1 MVSTFTYCTIKPQ
14 TKLKKKQS
22 FPLETNLMIV
32 CRLSL
37 GNNSRSLPK
46 TESSATRKRK
56 EKGCNY
62 MSSRF
67 SKCRSKREQNPLV
80 EISRFY
86 TSFNTLGLIFK
97 NQKIKTI
104 KRKGC
109 IKTTLKNLK
118 KKGGLS
124 LLLAMKP

>member
-1 MVSTFTYCTIKPQ
+1 
-14 TKLKKKQS
+14 
-22 FPLETNLMIV
+22 
-32 CRLSL
+32 
-37 GNNSRSLPK
+37 
-46 TESSATRKRK
+46 
-56 EKGCNY
+56 

-104 KRKGC
+104 KRKS

>member
-1 MVSTFTYCTIKPQ
+1 M
-14 TKLKKKQS
+14 
-22 FPLETNLMIV
+22 
-32 CRLSL
+32 
-37 GNNSRSLPK
+37 
-46 TESSATRKRK
+46 
-56 EKGCNY
+56 
-62 MSSRF
+62 
-67 SKCRSKREQNPLV
+67 

-104 KRKGC
+104 KRKS